1 MNSTEWIKKD
11 KLESIFKSIHDAKIA
26 VIGDFCLDVYWI
38 IDKDRCEKSL
48 ETGKETHPVRE
59 QRYSLGGAGNV
70 VANLV
75 DMGVGQVYTFGVRGQ
90 DPFGEELYRL
100 LLDNNVNC
108 DHLITDSPKCWQ
120 TLAYCKPYIGN
131 DELSR
136 LDMGNF
142 NRLSDH
148 TATELIDRFA
158 SKLAEFN
165 VIIVNQQ
172 VESGIHT
179 PFFQACLKKVM
190 DEHPEKSFIY
200 DGRHVQ
206 DVYTAAWLKVNDH
219 EAVNRIG
226 HVFDAQ
232 DIVPKSLAE
241 KAAKD
246 LYERYN
252 KPIIVTCGD
261 RGCIVC
267 RQKQIF
273 SIPGIQVLGKID
285 SVGAGDSF
293 LAGLA
298 ASLAANAPL
307 EKAAQIGNFVAAVTI
322 SKIGQTGTATPQE
335 IFEIGSNPAYVYE
348 PELAEDQ
355 RQARYWKNSDIEI
368 VRSFPETIDIQIAIF
383 DHDGTLSTLREG
395 WEEVM
400 EPMMIQAIMGE
411 HYASADESLY
421 HRIRTRVN
429 KYIDQTTGIQ
439 TLTQMQGLVN
449 MVREFELVPN
459 DRILDAKGYKDIY
472 NDALMQR
479 VKRRIERLEKGELQ
493 VEDVVIKNAPRFLH
507 LLHKAG
513 IKLYLASGTD
523 TPDVVAEATALGYAD
538 LFQGR
543 IYGSEGK
550 MNQEAK
556 QVVLDRVLADIGETR
571 NHLITFGD
579 GPVEMRETVQRGG
592 LTMGIASDEI
602 RRYELNVDKRTR
614 LIRAGAMSIVP
625 DFSQI
630 EHVKDFLQI

>member
-1 MNSTEWIKKD
+1 MCHTEWIKK
-11 KLESIFKSIHDAKIA
+11 ESLQKILRSIQDARIA

-38 IDKDRCEKSL
+38 IDKNRSEISL

-75 DMGVGQVYTFGVRGQ
+75 DMGVREVYAFGVRGQ

-100 LLDNNVNC
+100 LQDKEVNC
-108 DHLITDSPKCWQ
+108 DHLITDSPEYWQ
-120 TLAYCKPYIGN
+120 TLTYCKPFIG
-131 DELSR
+131 DEELSR

-158 SKLAEFN
+158 AQLSDFN

-179 PFFQACLKKVM
+179 LFFQACLKRVM
-190 DEHPEKSFIY
+190 DDHPDKIFIY
-200 DGRHVQ
+200 DGRHIH
-206 DVYTAAWLKVNDH
+206 DVYTSAWLKINDH
-219 EAVNRIG
+219 EAAQRIG
-226 HVFDAQ
+226 QTFDIH
-232 DIVPKSLAE
+232 DIVPKNLAAQ
-241 KAAKD
+241 AAKE
-246 LYERYN
+246 LYERYK

-261 RGCIVC
+261 RGCVV
-267 RQKQIF
+267 QGPKQSL

-298 ASLAANAPL
+298 ASLAAEAPL
-307 EKAAQIGNFVAAVTI
+307 EQAAQIGNFVAAVTI
-322 SKIGQTGTATPQE
+322 TKIGQTGTATAPE
-335 IFEIGSNPAYVYE
+335 ILVTGTHPAYVYE
-348 PELAEDQ
+348 PELAKDQ

-368 VRSFPETIDIQIAIF
+368 VRSFPETVDIKIAIF
-383 DHDGTLSTLREG
+383 DHDGTISTLREG

-421 HRIRTRVN
+421 HRIRARVN

-449 MVREFELVPN
+449 MVREFELVPS
-459 DRILDAKGYKDIY
+459 DRILDAKGYKKIY

-493 VEDVVIKNAPRFLH
+493 VEDVVLKNAPQFLH
-507 LLHKAG
+507 LLHDAG

-550 MNQEAK
+550 MDQEAK
-556 QVVLDRVLADIGETR
+556 QVVLDRILADIGAAR

-579 GPVEMRETVQRGG
+579 GPVEMRETFQRGG

-602 RRYELNVDKRTR
+602 RRYGLNADKRTR

-630 EHVKDFLQI
+630 HQLKSFLQV

>member
-1 MNSTEWIKKD
+1 MHHTEWIEKEPLKNI
-11 KLESIFKSIHDAKIA
+11 LGAIQEAKIA

-38 IDKDRCEKSL
+38 IDMDRSEKSL

-75 DMGVGQVYTFGVRGQ
+75 DMGVGEVYAFGVRGQ

-100 LLDNNVNC
+100 LLDKEVNC
-108 DHLITDSPKCWQ
+108 EHLITDSPEYWQ
-120 TLAYCKPYIGN
+120 TLTYCKPFIGEE
-131 DELSR
+131 ELSR

-142 NRLSDH
+142 NQLSDH

-158 SKLAEFN
+158 AQLSEFN

-179 PFFQACLKKVM
+179 LFFQACLKKVM
-190 DEHPEKSFIY
+190 DDQPDKIFIY
-200 DGRHVQ
+200 DGRHIH
-206 DVYTAAWLKVNDH
+206 DVYTSAWLKINDH
-219 EAVNRIG
+219 EAGQRIG
-226 HVFDAQ
+226 HSFDPH
-232 DIVPKSLAE
+232 DIVPKKLAVQ
-241 KAAKD
+241 AAKE
-246 LYERYN
+246 LYERYK

-261 RGCIVC
+261 RGCVV
-267 RQKQIF
+267 QGPKQSL

-298 ASLAANAPL
+298 ASMAAEASL
-307 EKAAQIGNFVAAVTI
+307 DQAAQIGNFVAAVTI
-322 SKIGQTGTATPQE
+322 TKIGRTGTATPQE
-335 IFEIGSNPAYVYE
+335 ILATGTHPAYVYE
-348 PELAEDQ
+348 PELAKDQ
-355 RQARYWKNSDIEI
+355 RQARYWKDSDIEV
-368 VRSFPETIDIQIAIF
+368 VRSFPDAVDIKIAIF
-383 DHDGTLSTLREG
+383 DHDGTISTLREG

-400 EPMMIQAIMGE
+400 EPMMIRAIMGD

-421 HRIRTRVN
+421 HRIRARVN

-449 MVREFELVPN
+449 MVREFELVPG
-459 DRILDAKGYKDIY
+459 DRILDAKGYKEIY

-479 VKRRIERLEKGELQ
+479 VKRRIERLEKGELEI
-493 VEDVVIKNAPRFLH
+493 EDVVLKNAPQFLH

-523 TPDVVAEATALGYAD
+523 TPDVIAEATALGYAD

-550 MNQEAK
+550 MDQEAK
-556 QVVLDRVLADIGETR
+556 QVVLDRILADIGAAR

-579 GPVEMRETVQRGG
+579 GPVEMRETFQRGG

-602 RRYELNVDKRTR
+602 RRYGLNADKRTR
-614 LIRAGAMSIVP
+614 LIRAGAMSIVS

-630 EHVKDFLQI
+630 QQLKTFLQI